1 MENATSV
8 RFVLAV
14 NKLISRFNVD
24 MFSIK
29 IVLNLEIFII
39 TFAIMVG
46 FSIELLYRRDGR
58 KGRSV

>member
-24 MFSIK
+24 MLF
-29 IVLNLEIFII
+29 
-39 TFAIMVG
+39 
-46 FSIELLYRRDGR
+46 LL
-58 KGRSV
+58 KLF